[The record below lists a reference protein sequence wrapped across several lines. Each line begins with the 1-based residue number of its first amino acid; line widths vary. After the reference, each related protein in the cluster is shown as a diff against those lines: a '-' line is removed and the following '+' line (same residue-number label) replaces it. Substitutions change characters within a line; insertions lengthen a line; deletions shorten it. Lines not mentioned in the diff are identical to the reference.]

1 MASKFLMI
9 ALLLVSGS
17 AATCDKSQQFATNVD
32 RVAGYLDTAGALV
45 SSQVETGT
53 ISKETGARI
62 VKDLQQVNRL
72 NGDLISTARGYLTPD
87 GSLRLTGDG
96 QARLLA
102 IVSSARQVITARL
115 ADPEF
120 TKLSDNQ
127 RTEIGRNLR
136 QVETILALLDE
147 TIRTAKLVKGG
158 GK

>member
-62 VKDLQQVNRL
+62 VEDLQQVNRL